1 MVSDW
6 SILYVIIVS
15 FVIVIVLTG
24 VTAAL
29 VCVINRCVRYSGENV
44 AHAWRN
50 LRVFLL
56 VSVSP

>member
-1 MVSDW
+1 M
-6 SILYVIIVS
+6 IIVS